1 MLGLSSEATAGP
13 RGCHSSI
20 TYVSISVQ
28 NLRESDCSNTNTNTT
43 SAQTASKN
51 GHRSPNTRAASSS
64 ADIFIKGMFHHFSN
78 TFYTHNALD
87 IANPSS
93 MQDITNATAGILGR
107 KGVQFWT
114 TRTLNYTCHC
124 QLFLQKMFQAYYIKN
139 RTTNYNI
146 GNNIGIAQEIR
157 DKR

>member
-13 RGCHSSI
+13 GRCHSSI

-28 NLRESDCSNTNTNTT
+28 NLRESDCSNTNTT

-51 GHRSPNTRAASSS
+51 GHRSPNTRTASSS

-114 TRTLNYTCHC
+114 TRTLNYVHVIASYFYNKCSKHITLKTE
-124 QLFLQKMFQAYYIKN
+124 QLI
-139 RTTNYNI
+139 TTL
-146 GNNIGIAQEIR
+146 EIT
-157 DKR
+157 

>member
-1 MLGLSSEATAGP
+1 MSPLAFKTSGKVTVPTPTPPQPKQPPKMDIAPLTQEQLVQAL
-13 RGCHSSI
+13 
-20 TYVSISVQ
+20 TYLLKVCF
-28 NLRESDCSNTNTNTT
+28 N
-43 SAQTASKN
+43 
-51 GHRSPNTRAASSS
+51 
-64 ADIFIKGMFHHFSN
+64 HFSN

-124 QLFLQKMFQAYYIKN
+124 QLFLQ
-139 RTTNYNI
+139 
-146 GNNIGIAQEIR
+146 
-157 DKR
+157 

>member
-146 GNNIGIAQEIR
+146 GNNTGIA
-157 DKR
+157 